1 MSVAEVSVVD
11 ARPDVD
17 VEVQVTAVRGALTV
31 TARVED
37 AGTATVVVRP
47 SVGDFVDGSVVTVGG
62 QVTVLWL
69 TADGARALS
78 AEVATVER
86 GTAPRWQLSVVGSA
100 EAVQRRQA
108 VRVRLALPMTAVV
121 NGADVEG
128 EILDL
133 SEGGVRA
140 VVDAF
145 GLPPLPGDVIS
156 VNVHLEGGDVTA
168 PAEVVRHHQTRDNRW
183 GLSLRFVDLPEGE
196 QDRLRRRVFQALREE
211 RARNT
216 D

>member
-1 MSVAEVSVVD
+1 MSVAEVDVVAARPEVD
-11 ARPDVD
+11 A
-17 VEVQVTAVRGALTV
+17 EVQVTAVRGSLTV

-47 SVGDFVDGSVVTVGG
+47 SVGDFVDGAVVDVGE

-69 TADGARALS
+69 TADGARAVP
-78 AEVATVER
+78 AEVATVGR
-86 GTAPRWQLSVVGSA
+86 GIAPRWRLSVVGPA

-108 VRVRLALPMTAVV
+108 VRTRLALPMTAVV
-121 NGADVEG
+121 NGADVGG

-140 VVDAF
+140 VVEAF
-145 GLPPLPGDVIS
+145 GHPPLSGDVIS
-156 VNVHLEGGDVTA
+156 VSVHLEGGDVTA
-168 PAEVVRHHQTRDNRW
+168 PAEVVRHQQTRDGRW
-183 GLSLRFVDLPEGE
+183 GVSLRFVDLPERE
-196 QDRLRRRVFQALREE
+196 QDRLRRCVFQALREE